1 MPRRTRGESRPG
13 RGRIIAVVVV
23 AVLVALAFSLRAIAT
38 FWTDYLWFDDLSLS
52 EVWTSLLSARVSLA
66 VAATIAFFAIVFV
79 NLIVAEKLSPAMGAL
94 SLDDEV
100 LERYQSMVAGRQRLL
115 LFVVSL
121 GVALVPGIGA
131 AGEWRTWLLFR
142 YGGSFGVDDPQFG
155 VDIGFFVFKL
165 PFLSLVVDWLFGFL
179 LITLLLVSVL
189 YYLNGSIRFQ
199 ARGDRITG
207 SAKAHLSVIL
217 AILALVKAADYWLQ
231 RFELALQKRDAFDG
245 AGYTAVNATLP
256 ALQLLI
262 LVALFAAVL
271 FLVNIRRRGWVLP
284 VIAIALWVVTS
295 VVLAGIYPAFVQ
307 RFQVSP
313 AELNKEEPY
322 IQRNIDATREALGI
336 ADVETNDFA
345 YDPKLTPEKV
355 DAQRANLDLAR
366 VMDPE
371 ALGRQ
376 EGDKPGT
383 IQALQFGRP
392 YYEFR
397 DIDVDRYLID
407 QDSLEGPGVENASAA
422 EQSADGVPTPVVIST
437 RELNLDGIATPR
449 TWVKEHLVFTHGY
462 GGALAPADEAN
473 NRGEPRFLLG
483 DIPAVSDGVPVLDRP
498 EIYVGEK
505 MEGYAIV
512 DTDETELTQDDLE
525 ARYDGS
531 TGVHVN
537 SFMRKAAFALRFGEI
552 DPLISDL
559 LTDES
564 RVIYNRDVTDRVQQ
578 IAPYLLLD
586 PDPYPVLINGG
597 ISYVVD
603 GYTTS
608 ANYPYAE
615 AFFST
620 DLDREATG
628 ETFNYVRN
636 SVKAVVDGYDGT
648 VTLYLSDTLYGD
660 KDPIIRAYAKAF
672 PDLYTEEIPT
682 DLQQHLRY
690 PELLFKIQ
698 TEAWGSYH
706 QDSPATFFNNSDQW
720 NIAQAPPNDARASQ
734 VAASGT
740 ESGQTQDFSRI
751 EPYFQMLQLTPE
763 RDPEF
768 LLTRPFVLASSN
780 DSGRNLAAVMVA
792 SNHPDDYGRLEE
804 VVIQAADTP
813 DAEATTNRVDGTLQ
827 AAERIAT
834 YQPVSEYQTLV
845 GSNGSSVEFGNLLI
859 LPFGDSLLYLR
870 PVYARQSTS
879 GLNAL
884 QRIAVTS
891 GGSVGFGPTIDDAM
905 ADLLDGVDSEAVDEP
920 DGAGA
925 SGPGSEGSEEGAGT
939 GEDGGTGGGAGE
951 GGAGEGTGE
960 AGGTPEELLAEAD
973 RLFDRADEALRE
985 GDLGRYQ
992 DLVAQARS
1000 RVSEAISALGPSS
1013 TGGSDGSGTS
1023 GQGGGDPDGDGE
1035 ASGSTTSTTSTT
1047 VVGET

>member
-1 MPRRTRGESRPG
+1 MPRRTRSENGSG
-13 RGRIIAVVVV
+13 RGRVVAVVVI
-23 AVLVALAFSLRAIAT
+23 ALLVALAFSLKGLAT
-38 FWTDYLWFDDLSLS
+38 FWTDYLWFDDLDLS
-52 EVWTSLLSARVSLA
+52 AVWTALLSAKVSLA
-66 VAATIAFFAIVFV
+66 VAATIAFFAIIFI
-79 NLIVAEKLSPAMGAL
+79 NLIVAERLSPPLGAL
-94 SLDDEV
+94 NLDDDV

-121 GVALVPGIGA
+121 GVALVPGVGA

-165 PFLSLVVDWLFGFL
+165 PFLSLVVDWVFGFL
-179 LITLLLVSVL
+179 LVTLLLVSVL

-207 SAKAHLSVIL
+207 SVKAHLSVIL
-217 AILALVKAADYWLQ
+217 ALMALVKACDYWLQ
-231 RFELALQKRDAFDG
+231 RFELALQKRDSFDG

-262 LVALFAAVL
+262 LVALFAAGL
-271 FLVNIRRRGWVLP
+271 FLVNIRRKGWVLP

-313 AELNKEEPY
+313 AELNKEQPY
-322 IQRNIDATREALGI
+322 IQRNIEATRNALGV

-345 YDPKLTPEKV
+345 YDPQITPEKV
-355 DAQRANLDLAR
+355 EGQRANLDMAR
-366 VMDPE
+366 VMDPA

-376 EGDKPGT
+376 AGDKPGT

-397 DIDVDRYLID
+397 DIDVDRYLIEEEA
-407 QDSLEGPGVENASAA
+407 LEGAGEGDEGATEETA
-422 EQSADGVPTPVVIST
+422 EGIPTPVVIST
-437 RELNLDGIATPR
+437 RELNLSGIAEPR
-449 TWVKEHLVFTHGY
+449 TWEKEHLVFTHGY

-473 NRGEPRFLLG
+473 NRGEPKFLLG
-483 DIPAVSDGVPVLDRP
+483 DIPAVTDGIPALDRP
-498 EIYVGEK
+498 EIYVGED

-512 DTDETELTQDDLE
+512 DTDQTELTQDDLE
-525 ARYDGS
+525 ASYEGS
-531 TGVHVN
+531 TGVGIN
-537 SFMRKAAFALRFGEI
+537 TFMRQAAFSLRFGEI

-564 RVIYNRDVTDRVQQ
+564 KIIYNRNAVERVQQ
-578 IAPYLLLD
+578 VAPYLLLD

-608 ANYPYAE
+608 ANFPYGE

-620 DLDREATG
+620 DLDRDATG

-636 SVKAVVDGYDGT
+636 SVKAVVDAYDGT
-648 VTLYLSDTLYGD
+648 VTMYLSDTLYGE
-660 KDPIIRAYAKAF
+660 KDPIIRTYAKAF
-672 PDLYTEEIPT
+672 PDLYTEEMPS
-682 DLQQHLRY
+682 DLEQHLRY

-698 TEAWGSYH
+698 TEAWGRYH
-706 QDSPATFFNNSDQW
+706 QDNPSTFFNNSDQW
-720 NIAQAPPNDARASQ
+720 NIAQEPPSDARASQ
-734 VAASGT
+734 VAASGS
-740 ESGQTQDFSRI
+740 EAGGTQDFNRI

-792 SNHPDDYGRLEE
+792 SNNPDDYGRLEE
-804 VVIQAADTP
+804 VVIQASDTP
-813 DAEATTNRVDGTLQ
+813 GAEATTNRVDGTLQ

-845 GSNGSSVEFGNLLI
+845 GSNGSSVQFGNLLI
-859 LPFGDSLLYLR
+859 LPFENSLLYLR

-879 GLNAL
+879 GLNTL

-891 GGSVGFGPTIDDAM
+891 GGAVGFGPTIDDAM
-905 ADLLDGVDSEAVDEP
+905 ADLLDGVDSRAVDRPDEPVPDSGGSGDGGEGSGTP
-920 DGAGA
+920 DGG
-925 SGPGSEGSEEGAGT
+925 
-939 GEDGGTGGGAGE
+939 GEPSPDVGD
-951 GGAGEGTGE
+951 
-960 AGGTPEELLAEAD
+960 TPEELLAEAD
-973 RLFDRADEALRE
+973 RLFDSADEALRE

-992 DLVAQARS
+992 DLVSQARS
-1000 RVSEAISALGPSS
+1000 RVDEAVSALGGGNGDAGTQS
-1013 TGGSDGSGTS
+1013 GGSE
-1023 GQGGGDPDGDGE
+1023 DPD
-1035 ASGSTTSTTSTT
+1035 STTTTTT
-1047 VVGET
+1047 TTTPVGET